1 MKPFTRNE
9 VILGVVVP
17 VMIIAVLAVLAL
29 QSDEAAPWIAF
40 LAAVPMFAAMF
51 ARVLV
56 AALVALASVLTAA
69 VCAASAYGQQF
80 ADALP
85 ILIGVI
91 IGAGAAV
98 LASQSKNAAPRRT
111 AVVAAGV
118 PRNTAPASPD
128 IDDITGL
135 PTRAAVLRGH
145 AGPNADGPRVVALID
160 CDGLAA
166 FNDEHGRDTGD
177 VFLFAIGGRTAYALA
192 EDDVVARWEG
202 DELLVIM
209 GAPDP
214 QAVEPTLQLVTD
226 KINVN
231 PIRTDA
237 GLVKATISV
246 GAAPWPTGETF
257 EEALVQ
263 ARRALYEAK
272 RQGPGH
278 LVIGPVTVDPRSSAD
293 ADPGSGG

>member
-1 MKPFTRNE
+1 MTSFTRRE
-9 VILGVVVP
+9 VLLGIVVP
-17 VMIIAVLAVLAL
+17 IVAIVCLAVLAV
-29 QSDEAAPWIAF
+29 SSEEAAPWIAF

-51 ARVLV
+51 ARVLA
-56 AALVALASVLTAA
+56 AALVALASVLVGA

-85 ILIGVI
+85 VLVGVI

-98 LASQSKNAAPRRT
+98 MASQAKAAAPRR
-111 AVVAAGV
+111 AVVLAPSV

-128 IDDITGL
+128 VDDVTGL
-135 PTRAAVLRGH
+135 PTRAAVVRAHGGL
-145 AGPNADGPRVVALID
+145 NADGPRVLALID

-177 VFLFAIGGRTAYALA
+177 VFLFAVGGRTVYALA

-214 QAVEPTLQLVTD
+214 AAVEPTLRLVTD
-226 KINVN
+226 KVNVN

-237 GLVKATISV
+237 GLVTATISV
-246 GAAPWPTGETF
+246 GAAPWRTGETF
-257 EEALVQ
+257 EAALAS

-272 RQGPGH
+272 GQGPGH
-278 LVIGPVTVDPRSSAD
+278 LVIAGSPDQPRASL
-293 ADPGSGG
+293 PG

>member
-1 MKPFTRNE
+1 MKPFTRSE
-9 VILGVVVP
+9 VILGIVVP
-17 VMIIAVLAVLAL
+17 FVVIVGLAVLAT
-29 QSDEAAPWIAF
+29 SADDPAPWIAF

-56 AALVALASVLTAA
+56 AGLVALASVLVGAF
-69 VCAASAYGQQF
+69 CAASAYGQQF

-98 LASQSKNAAPRRT
+98 MASQAKAAAPRR
-111 AVVAAGV
+111 AVAVAASV
-118 PRNTAPASPD
+118 PRNTAPPSPD
-128 IDDITGL
+128 VDDITGL
-135 PTRAAVLRGH
+135 PTRTAVLRAHG
-145 AGPNADGPRVVALID
+145 GPNTDGPRVVAIID

-177 VFLFAIGGRTAYALA
+177 VFLFAVGGRTAYALA

-214 QAVEPTLQLVTD
+214 AQVEPTLQLVTD

-246 GAAPWPTGETF
+246 GAAPWATGESF
-257 EEALVQ
+257 EAALAR

-272 RQGPGH
+272 GQGPGH
-278 LVIGPVTVDPRSSAD
+278 LVITGPAAAQAGEPSLPA
-293 ADPGSGG
+293 